1 MRKKEANSILSEH
14 LAGEKGLSLKLVK
27 LETLEQAQA
36 SLTPATIFSLFRNGR
51 FMTIDLSVCMDNR
64 FEKVL
69 KMAD

>member
-1 MRKKEANSILSEH
+1 MRKKEANSILSEQV
-14 LAGEKGLSLKLVK
+14 AGEKGLSLKLVK

-36 SLTPATIFSLFRNGR
+36 SPTPATIFSFFRNGK
-51 FMTIDLSVCMDNR
+51 FMTTDLCVCMDNR